1 MKHYFAVVLAA
12 AFLLNLSCI
21 ENPFGGDDDISGGT
35 RSLRG
40 TVTLG
45 NGGNAEGTYVWL
57 ESFNQG
63 AYVDAQGE
71 FNLTLPPAGSQSSG
85 GGASG
90 VYQLYF
96 FVANYLLKSSSVVTR
111 NGAFVYGQG
120 EVSKSGELNNA
131 KSLERFLRIS
141 TIVSPSTVA
150 SSYNGTIAVETTLE
164 ATIDTATVVFPKTL
178 AGLLG
183 AVLIRRINGSEVYIM
198 QAVPGAG
205 GSESQRVGRSPYKR
219 GMVFNFTTSPLPPGD
234 YEVIPY
240 ILLRR
245 QTVPALML
253 TNLGGNLEDLAPNY
267 LNLPMKREGGQFKVT
282 P

>member
-1 MKHYFAVVLAA
+1 MKRYSAFVLIAVLG
-12 AFLLNLSCI
+12 LNLSCI

-35 RSLRG
+35 RTLRG
-40 TVTLG
+40 KVALN
-45 NGGNAEGTYVWL
+45 NGAASEGVYVWL

-63 AYVDAQGE
+63 TYVNAQGE
-71 FNLTLPPAGSQSSG
+71 FNLTLPPPGSQSN

-96 FVANYLLKSSSVVTR
+96 FVANYLLKSSSIVTR

-120 EVSKSGELNNA
+120 EVSKSGELNSA

-141 TIVSPSTVA
+141 TMVSPSTVA
-150 SSYNGTIAVETTLE
+150 STYNGTIAVETTLE
-164 ATIDTATVVFPKTL
+164 ATIDTATVIFPKTL

-183 AVLIRRINGSEVYIM
+183 AVLIRRVNGNDVYIM
-198 QAVPGAG
+198 QAVPGAS

-245 QTVPALML
+245 QVVPSLLL
-253 TNLGGNLEDLAPNY
+253 TNLGGNLEDLTPNY
-267 LNLPMKREGGQFKVT
+267 LNLPMKRDGGQFKVT

>member
-1 MKHYFAVVLAA
+1 MRRYLVLFAVPIV
-12 AFLLNLSCI
+12 LNLSCL
-21 ENPFGGDDDISGGT
+21 ENPFGGDDEISGGT

-40 TVTLG
+40 KVNLS
-45 NGGNAEGTYVWL
+45 NGAASEDAYVWL
-57 ESFNQG
+57 EGFNLG
-63 AYVDAQGE
+63 TYVNAQGE
-71 FNLTLPPAGSQSSG
+71 FNLTLPPAGSQGSS

-90 VYQLYF
+90 IYRLYF
-96 FVANYLLKSSSVVTR
+96 FMSNYLLKSSGVVTR

-120 EVSKSGELNNA
+120 EVNKNGELNSA

-141 TIVSPSTVA
+141 TAVSPATVA
-150 SSYNGTIAVETTLE
+150 SNYNGTIAVETALE

-183 AVLIRRINGSEVYIM
+183 AVLIRRVGGSEVYIM
-198 QAVPGAG
+198 QAVPGAST
-205 GSESQRVGRSPYKR
+205 SESQRVGRSPYRR
-219 GMVFNFTTSPLPPGD
+219 GMTFNFTTSPLPPGD
-234 YEVIPY
+234 YEVVPY

-245 QTVPALML
+245 QTVPSLLLA
-253 TNLGGNLEDLAPNY
+253 NLGGNLEDLTPNY

>member
-1 MKHYFAVVLAA
+1 MKRYFVGIAA
-12 AFLLNLSCI
+12 TLLLNWSCI
-21 ENPFGGDDDISGGT
+21 ENPFGGDEEISGGS

-40 TVTLG
+40 TVHL
-45 NGGNAEGTYVWL
+45 NSGGVSEGTYVWL
-57 ESFNQG
+57 EGFNLG
-63 AYVDAQGE
+63 TRVNAQGE

-96 FVANYLLKSSSVVTR
+96 FVSNYLLKSSSVVTR

-120 EVSKSGELNNA
+120 EVNKSGALNSA
-131 KSLERFLRIS
+131 KSLERFLRIN
-141 TIVSPSTVA
+141 TVVTPATVA
-150 SSYNGTIAVETTLE
+150 ANYNGTIGVETTFE

-183 AVLIRRINGSEVYIM
+183 AVLIRRVGGNDVYIIP
-198 QAVPGAG
+198 AVPGAS
-205 GSESQRVGRSPYKR
+205 GSESQRVGRSPYRR
-219 GMVFNFTTSPLPPGD
+219 GMAFNFITSPLPPGD
-234 YEVIPY
+234 YEVVPY
-240 ILLRR
+240 VLLRR
-245 QTVPALML
+245 QTVPSLLLA
-253 TNLGGNLEDLAPNY
+253 NLGGNLEDLTPNY